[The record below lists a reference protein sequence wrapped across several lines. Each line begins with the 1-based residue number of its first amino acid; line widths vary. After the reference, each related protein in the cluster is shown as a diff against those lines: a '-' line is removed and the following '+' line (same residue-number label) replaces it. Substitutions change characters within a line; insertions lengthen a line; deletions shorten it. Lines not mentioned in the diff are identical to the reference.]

1 MEESPPTEQMEF
13 MCGRGSL
20 LFQMRLSSGK
30 FFTGADLESWE
41 ARMGLEMERELR
53 CRAAIG
59 RFADLNWF
67 ELLLDLIGSG
77 TCKGGCDNIKKP
89 EEYPLFYLILLLAPG
104 EKLVEA

>member
-20 LFQMRLSSGK
+20 RFQMRLSSGK

-41 ARMGLEMERELR
+41 ARIGLEMERELR
-53 CRAAIG
+53 WRAAIG

-77 TCKGGCDNIKKP
+77 TCKWRCVIKHLTKNP
-89 EEYPLFYLILLLAPG
+89 SST
-104 EKLVEA
+104 